1 MLSLTR
7 QSTFIECRQILDIIL
22 IANEVVDKAKKLKKE
37 LLIFKVDFE
46 EAYNYVNWK
55 YLM

>member
-1 MLSLTR
+1 VLSLTR